1 MACSCCDAVS
11 SCLEQSCL
19 GEEVLGQRISKGEL
33 TNRVIDRAKP
43 SRRSDM
49 KACHVMDPRSTN
61 DKGNQM
67 DKV

>member
-1 MACSCCDAVS
+1 MFRRR
-11 SCLEQSCL
+11 
-19 GEEVLGQRISKGEL
+19 VLGQRISKGEL

-49 KACHVMDPRSTN
+49 KACHTMDPRSTN
-61 DKGNQM
+61 DEGNQM